1 MTHDAIAL
9 HNRRVLDA
17 MRSTR
22 ELSAQAYG
30 LLRRAMLAGE
40 DAYPYYSADGRAY
53 VWSAGKRYTASMYN
67 AHAYAGEV
75 GRFFPIVLWR
85 LDTPGFYYA
94 DADGREWATFTSG
107 ERIPCAVCGAPIT
120 HGYRT
125 PDTLGE
131 PARHVCVAHVAA
143 HNGEYGAP
151 EDAPPEDALDNGEG
165 MGEGIEPDGA

>member
-9 HNRRVLDA
+9 HNRRVLDV

-22 ELSAQAYG
+22 ELSGHAYG

-75 GRFFPIVLWR
+75 SRFFPIVVWR
-85 LDTPGFYYA
+85 LDTPGFYYT
-94 DADGREWATFTSG
+94 DADGRGWATFTSG
-107 ERIPCAVCGAPIT
+107 ERVPCDVCGASIT

-143 HNGEYGAP
+143 HNGEHGAP
-151 EDAPPEDALDNGEG
+151 ED
-165 MGEGIEPDGA
+165 GEGIEPAGEPSGEGIENG